1 MKKFLTA
8 LTVLL
13 AAMLIF
19 SAIAQEANVNL
30 WFDGEHVDGPLAAL
44 IAVAATGGG
53 ILVAVVAALF
63 AVVLGIVVCAGV
75 SVVVVVALALA
86 ALVVALAVAPLL
98 LPLLIVGALVWWLAR
113 RNRRDSEPLDVK
125 PAA

>member
-19 SAIAQEANVNL
+19 SAIAQEANFNVM
-30 WFDGEHVDGPLAAL
+30 FDGERVDGPLAAL
-44 IAVAATGGG
+44 IAVAAAGGG
-53 ILVAVVAALF
+53 ILAAVVAALF
-63 AVVLGIVVCAGV
+63 AVVVAIVVCAGV
-75 SVVVVVALALA
+75 SAVVIVALALA

-113 RNRRDSEPLDVK
+113 RHRRANEPLEAK